1 MLSTCCKIPNAGPW
15 LSLWDLG
22 ETSVTKPQWDLSSP
36 FTSSLYA
43 RLKLGKFLFQEMKF
57 FHICPKQGQETMKSP
72 SVTLE
77 LIKEGMKLTFQR
89 AEDPKVIILCWYR
102 GKLKECSFHLFS
114 SQVTTPF
121 WWANDIHLVLKVQ
134 PLEGICSKSLHT
146 TSWDLSNA
154 KRHRQ
159 ILRADALS

>member
-1 MLSTCCKIPNAGPW
+1 ML
-15 LSLWDLG
+15 DLG
-22 ETSVTKPQWDLSSP
+22 FPCGTWGRPLSPSHSETSPPHSP
-36 FTSSLYA
+36 PHFTQGSNWENFCF
-43 RLKLGKFLFQEMKF
+43 RRWNF

-89 AEDPKVIILCWYR
+89 TEDPKVIILCWCR